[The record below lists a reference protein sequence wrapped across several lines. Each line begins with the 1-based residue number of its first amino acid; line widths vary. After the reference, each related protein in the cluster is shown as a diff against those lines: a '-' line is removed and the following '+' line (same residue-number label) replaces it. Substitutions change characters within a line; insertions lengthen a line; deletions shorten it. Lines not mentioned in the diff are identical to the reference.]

1 MQMDGAPMPTV
12 FHSMRLDANDG
23 MPLRGQS
30 ATTLGIR
37 QGDFDIDPVTT
48 MVTKNGK
55 GTSVSPSCGQL
66 PQSLRLRKFAGGLG
80 GKNLFCFKL
89 GTGTWQAG
97 IVAPGLDLFPDPND
111 PDHGFLTPEVPM
123 LHKDL
128 EDAME
133 ATRPHWQI
141 V

>member
-1 MQMDGAPMPTV
+1 MPTV
-12 FHSMRLDANDG
+12 FHSMKLHKDG

-37 QGDFDIDPVTT
+37 PSDFDIDPVTT
-48 MVTKNGK
+48 MVAKNGK

-66 PQSLRLRKFAGGLG
+66 PQSLRPRKFPGGLG
-80 GKNLFCFKL
+80 GKNLLCFKL
-89 GTGTWQAG
+89 GTGPWQAG
-97 IVAPGLDLFPDPND
+97 IVSLGLDLFLDPND
-111 PDHGFLTPEVPM
+111 RDHGFLTPVESM
-123 LHKDL
+123 LLKNL
-128 EDAME
+128 EDAIE